1 MIWTWNG
8 RNGIC
13 YKLISLCHGLC
24 KIVPF
29 LIEKMEFYCFP
40 TAMCLLRGKVHINYY
55 DQIAEIQQQIIYMIE
70 VTKDN
75 HLESF

>member
-1 MIWTWNG
+1 MLQINFILPWIMQNST
-8 RNGIC
+8 
-13 YKLISLCHGLC
+13 
-24 KIVPF
+24 F
-29 LIEKMEFYCFP
+29 FIEKMEFYCFP

>member
-1 MIWTWNG
+1 
-8 RNGIC
+8 
-13 YKLISLCHGLC
+13 
-24 KIVPF
+24 
-29 LIEKMEFYCFP
+29 MEFYCFP

-55 DQIAEIQQQIIYMIE
+55 DQIAEIQQQIIHMIE